1 MGWNPIKAIKD
12 AGGAVIDAG
21 RDAVDSVVDAVE
33 DAGEAVADAAQDAGS
48 SVWGGVKEAGGG
60 LWGGAKDALDAAA
73 DASGAAGGLLGD
85 AIAGG
90 ATVVDTA
97 TGGLAGEALEG
108 LDDYVFDTVDYATGG
123 AVDIDFDDGKFSVGA
138 GIPGVAGT
146 GASIGEHGIDYHSEL
161 PGGELQLGLTDD
173 GLLISG
179 HGGVDVDWAPL
190 PYVSGH
196 LEISEDG
203 DVLINGEAQGT
214 LPIPGVG
221 VLTGDASG
229 AFVKTDQGW
238 GAFVDGEGTL
248 YLPSG
253 TQISADVLVRHEQD
267 QEGSHTTLGLEG
279 SVTKPGVGTAGGGIG
294 YERLEKDGDVV
305 EAFHAEGHAKG
316 YGMSVEAE
324 ADYVHID
331 AGGVEH
337 SEWSGDVAID
347 GPGGD
352 SGDDA
357 SATGASATGA
367 SGDDVLGETAAIGQQ
382 VAPAPGAGAH
392 PGDAVDVSGPG
403 GAQGAGDA
411 PATGGVDP
419 GADDV
424 APPVAAEPA
433 PVEAPQPADEF
444 DQAIQ
449 AADDV
454 EASFDDLMDDVQ

>member
-1 MGWNPIKAIKD
+1 MGLFKAIKD
-12 AGGAVIDAG
+12 AGGAIIDTG
-21 RDAVDSVVDAVE
+21 KSAVDSAVDAVE
-33 DAGEAVADAAQDAGS
+33 DAGEAVADAAEDAGS
-48 SVWGGVKEAGGG
+48 SFWGDVKEAGGG
-60 LWGGAKDALDAAA
+60 LWGGAKDVLDTAA
-73 DASGAAGGLLGD
+73 DASGAAGGVLGD

-90 ATVVDTA
+90 ATIVDTA

-123 AVDIDFDDGKFSVGA
+123 ALDVDFDEGRFSVGA

-190 PYVSGH
+190 PYASGH

-253 TQISADVLVRHEQD
+253 TRISADVLARHEQD
-267 QEGSHTTLGLEG
+267 QEGSHTTLDLEG
-279 SVTKPGVGTAGGGIG
+279 SLTKPGVGTVGGGVG
-294 YERLEKDGDVV
+294 YERLEKDGDVIEGV
-305 EAFHAEGHAKG
+305 HLEGHAKG
-316 YGMSVEAE
+316 YGMSVEGE

-331 AGGVEH
+331 ADGVEH
-337 SEWSGDVAID
+337 SEWTGDVTID

-352 SGDDA
+352 SGGDSGGD
-357 SATGASATGA
+357 GSATGA
-367 SGDDVLGETAAIGQQ
+367 SGDDVLGDTAAIGRQ
-382 VAPAPGAGAH
+382 VAPAPGAGA
-392 PGDAVDVSGPG
+392 PGGGAGDVPGPG

-411 PATGGVDP
+411 PAAVGVDP

-424 APPVAAEPA
+424 APPVPTEPA